1 MSKDVIIA
9 GAIAVGCIAL
19 IAVAFIAPK
28 SKSSS
33 EAETPKTETTT
44 TTLTDP
50 SFGATSGLGATSGMA
65 TGGLDPL
72 NPNGGINTLP
82 PIGSTTGGATGSFTG
97 LPPVTHPGFGTTSNF
112 GTAGATTSGLNTT
125 GGFSGGTTTGSN
137 FDTQLHGPAPIAA
150 PVDATPVTSET
161 KTHTV
166 ANGELLGDIALKYYK
181 SSKQWRKIA
190 EANPGIDPKNLK
202 VGQKLIIPGVEAK
215 PVANTTVVA
224 APGERTYTIKS
235 GDTLYVVAK
244 KELGSASRWKEIEK
258 LNGVSSNELH
268 VGQVIKLPAAA
279 STATPTTDT
288 GAPAPAT
295 SGKTHTVAKGE
306 TLGDISKQYYGT
318 TKNWKKIVDAN
329 PGTSPEDLKVGQKL
343 VIPDVVGSAPVP
355 ALPGTDKA
363 IVAAPAGEYVIKAG
377 DTLGSIA
384 LKELGSKNRWKDL
397 QDANPGLDP
406 RNLRA
411 GQKIKIP
418 GKKSDA
424 APAAPE
430 KVMPPPAPAS
440 PFGTPGLGAQPAPGT
455 RIPGAPTAFG
465 APMPGQQPSAFPSDP
480 TFASPYGGANFG
492 EPAQPF
498 GQTGPG
504 FSQTGTA
511 PTAVPGAAPAGQFP
525 GQPSPF
531 SAPGAGGESS
541 LR

>member
-44 TTLTDP
+44 TTITDP
-50 SFGATSGLGATSGMA
+50 GLGTTSGFGTTSGMG
-65 TGGLDPL
+65 TGGLDPM
-72 NPNGGINTLP
+72 NPPGGINTLP
-82 PIGSTTGGATGSFTG
+82 PIGSTTGGLTTMNPPG
-97 LPPVTHPGFGTTSNF
+97 LG
-112 GTAGATTSGLNTT
+112 TSGGFNTT
-125 GGFSGGTTTGSN
+125 GGFSTGGSTGPG
-137 FDTQLHGPAPIAA
+137 FDTKLHNLPPIAA
-150 PVDATPVTSET
+150 PIDPNPVSPDS

-215 PVANTTVVA
+215 PVETAVVA
-224 APGERTYTIKS
+224 APGERTYTIKA

-244 KELGSASRWKEIEK
+244 KELGSATRWKEIEK
-258 LNGVSSNELH
+258 LNGVSSSELR

-279 STATPTTDT
+279 STATPAVDPT
-288 GAPAPAT
+288 APP
-295 SGKTHTVAKGE
+295 SVGGKTHTVAKGE
-306 TLGDISKQYYGT
+306 MLGDISKQYYGT

-329 PGTSPEDLKVGQKL
+329 PGISPESLKVGQKL
-343 VIPDVVGSAPVP
+343 VIPDVAGSAPAP
-355 ALPGTDKA
+355 AGTD
-363 IVAAPAGEYVIKAG
+363 AAPAAPAAGEYVIKAG
-377 DTLGSIA
+377 DTLGIIA
-384 LKELGSKNRWKDL
+384 QKELGSKNRWKDL
-397 QDANPGLDP
+397 QEANPGLDP

-430 KVMPPPAPAS
+430 KVTPPPAS
-440 PFGTPGLGAQPAPGT
+440 PFGNPGLGA
-455 RIPGAPTAFG
+455 PGAPGASNAPGVRAPGVSTPGAQANPALGQNPQFG
-465 APMPGQQPSAFPSDP
+465 APIAGQQPSNFPADP

-492 EPAQPF
+492 EPTQPF

-511 PTAVPGAAPAGQFP
+511 PAGIPGAPASGQFP

-531 SAPGAGGESS
+531 GAPGAPGADSA

>member
-33 EAETPKTETTT
+33 EAETPKTDTTT
-44 TTLTDP
+44 TTITDP
-50 SFGATSGLGATSGMA
+50 GLGSSSGFSATSGMS

-72 NPNGGINTLP
+72 NPHSGINALP
-82 PIGSTTGGATGSFTG
+82 PIGSTTGGATGGFSGF
-97 LPPVTHPGFGTTSNF
+97 PPTNPTGFGTTSGF
-112 GTAGATTSGLNTT
+112 GTAGSTSSGLNST
-125 GGFSGGTTTGSN
+125 GGFSTGGSTGSS
-137 FDTQLHGPAPIAA
+137 FDTQLTGPAPIAA
-150 PVDATPVTSET
+150 PIDPAPVTAVA

-190 EANPGIDPKNLK
+190 EANPGVDPKNLK
-202 VGQKLIIPGVEAK
+202 VGQKLTIPGLEPK
-215 PVANTTVVA
+215 PVTDSAVVA
-224 APGERTYTIKS
+224 GAGERTYTIKS
-235 GDTLYVVAK
+235 GDTLYLVAK

-258 LNGVSSNELH
+258 LNGISSNDLR

-279 STATPTTDT
+279 ASSSSDASASVV
-288 GAPAPAT
+288 G
-295 SGKTHTVAKGE
+295 SKTHTVAKGE
-306 TLGDISKQYYGT
+306 TLGDISKQYYNT

-343 VIPDVVGSAPVP
+343 VIPEIAGSTSATGSDSASP
-355 ALPGTDKA
+355 AATSD
-363 IVAAPAGEYVIKAG
+363 YVIKAG

-384 LKELGSKNRWKDL
+384 QRELGTKNRWKEL

-424 APAAPE
+424 APAALETITPS
-430 KVMPPPAPAS
+430 PTPAS
-440 PFGTPGLGAQPAPGT
+440 PFGTPGLGAPSAPGA
-455 RIPGAPTAFG
+455 RIPGGQPGAQPTPFG
-465 APMPGQQPSAFPSDP
+465 TPASNQMPSAFPTDP

-492 EPAQPF
+492 EPIQPF

-511 PTAVPGAAPAGQFP
+511 PTALPGTAPSGSFP
-525 GQPSPF
+525 GQPTPF
-531 SAPGAGGESS
+531 GAPVTNGESA